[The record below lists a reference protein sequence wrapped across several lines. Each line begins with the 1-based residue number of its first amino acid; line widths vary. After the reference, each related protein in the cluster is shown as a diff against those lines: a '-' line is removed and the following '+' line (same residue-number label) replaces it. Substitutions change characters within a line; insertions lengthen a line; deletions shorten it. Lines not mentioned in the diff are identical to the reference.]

1 MVKDLKF
8 LIPDLE
14 KFVEKQI
21 VRLTLEATANFVQA
35 TPVDTGWARAN
46 WVPQIG
52 TPYTGG
58 GPRPEVPP
66 VGSANAAR
74 QTALSTVLNYKLTG
88 ARPVFISNNVPYIV
102 KLNEG
107 SSKQAPAA
115 FVQRGIA
122 QAVQTVAS

>member
-1 MVKDLKF
+1 MAKDLKF

-52 TPYTGG
+52 TP
-58 GPRPEVPP
+58 
-66 VGSANAAR
+66 
-74 QTALSTVLNYKLTG
+74 
-88 ARPVFISNNVPYIV
+88 
-102 KLNEG
+102 
-107 SSKQAPAA
+107 
-115 FVQRGIA
+115 
-122 QAVQTVAS
+122 